1 MHLARSP
8 RGDLGRLSPIYAAR
22 GPWKVALPL
31 SVASGVRKP
40 CSGTSV
46 SCAEPGPT
54 TGRRT
59 TSAKSSG
66 KAEGSGAEHNITRR
80 WEVVSLSGRF
90 RKFVHVL
97 SPTAPFSV
105 TNAFASR
112 AHQCLCENSS
122 TEPRAAAS
130 GSRQGRPGQAPL
142 SQGDHEIL
150 SCQLKPNRRVDRASL
165 SQDAAQSTR
174 HPVPEFSHSLVSKLC
189 GDM

>member
-59 TSAKSSG
+59 TSAKSSR

-80 WEVVSLSGRF
+80 CEVVSLSGRF

-112 AHQCLCENSS
+112 AHQ
-122 TEPRAAAS
+122 
-130 GSRQGRPGQAPL
+130 QAPL